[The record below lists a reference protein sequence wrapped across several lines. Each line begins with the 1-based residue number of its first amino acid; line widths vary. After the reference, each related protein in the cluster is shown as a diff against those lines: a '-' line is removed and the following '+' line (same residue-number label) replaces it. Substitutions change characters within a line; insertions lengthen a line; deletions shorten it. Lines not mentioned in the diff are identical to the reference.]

1 MGFLG
6 PMRHRYHAC
15 AADYAQKA
23 SPAAC
28 RHIPNHWGA
37 LSFARLSAAALS
49 CCDELLQHVVEGSKG
64 LCLAAD
70 AKTLVIVERMETHP
84 FDLRG
89 PWEKELE
96 AVLLDDLEFVWG
108 PRIRLSR

>member
-1 MGFLG
+1 M
-6 PMRHRYHAC
+6 
-15 AADYAQKA
+15 K
-23 SPAAC
+23 
-28 RHIPNHWGA
+28 
-37 LSFARLSAAALS
+37 
-49 CCDELLQHVVEGSKG
+49 V

-84 FDLRG
+84 FGLRG

-96 AVLLDDLEFVWG
+96 AVLLDDHESVWG